1 MKLREKPDP
10 AKSITEQHGGWEGVY
25 RDLQPDQL
33 PWNAGGPDSELV
45 RLVGAGM
52 VPVGRAIDVGTGP
65 GHDAIFLAKKGFKVL
80 AIDIAPR
87 AIELARANAK
97 QASIGV
103 AIDFRVQD
111 ILKLSSPA
119 GSATLV
125 NDRGCFHVLPPADR
139 ARYIR
144 RIDEVLFPKG
154 LLFLRTF
161 SDKEAPGPG
170 PHRFTRKELEDLFF
184 PKFDFLDFG
193 EGVFEGPRKPQAYFC
208 LLRKKL

>member
-1 MKLREKPDP
+1 MTAREQPDP
-10 AKSITEQHGGWEGVY
+10 AKSITEQYGSWDEVY
-25 RDLQPDQL
+25 RDVQPDQL
-33 PWNAGGPDSELV
+33 PWNAGGPDPDLV
-45 RLVGAGM
+45 RLVAAGKI
-52 VPVGRAIDVGTGP
+52 PGGRAIDVGTGP

-87 AIELARANAK
+87 AIELARANAR
-97 QASIGV
+97 QAGIGV

-125 NDRGCFHVLPPADR
+125 NDRGCFHVLAPADR
-139 ARYIR
+139 EKYIR
-144 RIDEVLFPKG
+144 RIEEVLFPGG

-170 PHRFTRKELEDLFF
+170 PHRFTRTELEGLFSG
-184 PKFDFLDFG
+184 KFEFLELG
-193 EGVFEGPRKPQAYFC
+193 EGVFEGPMKPRAYFC
-208 LLRKKL
+208 LLGKKS